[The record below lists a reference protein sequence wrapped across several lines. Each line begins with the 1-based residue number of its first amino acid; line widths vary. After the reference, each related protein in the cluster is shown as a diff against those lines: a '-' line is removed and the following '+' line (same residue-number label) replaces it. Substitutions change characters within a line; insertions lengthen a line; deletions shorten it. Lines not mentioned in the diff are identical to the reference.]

1 MGGAHIGGV
10 GVGPRVGG
18 GFGRGHFG
26 GAGAAFGRGVAGQH
40 FAQAR
45 GAFRHARNFD
55 RRRRVVPGF
64 GFGFDGYDYGCGY
77 GYSYYTPDSCYPL
90 AYPPAF

>member
-18 GFGRGHFG
+18 GFGRSHFG
-26 GAGAAFGRGVAGQH
+26 GAGAAFARGVAGQH
-40 FAQAR
+40 FAQPR
-45 GAFRHARNFD
+45 GAVRHARNFD

-64 GFGFDGYDYGCGY
+64 GFGFDDYDYGCGY